1 MLHGRNHNLLIQTRD
16 ELSRQVGHGDFGRY
30 SWQTQTRSY
39 QENTDDTPCVCPLH
53 INQHP
58 VNGHYFEIRV
68 GGLAVFILVGYIKH
82 NEHTHI
88 KIICVEGSENL
99 ICGLQTAT
107 FCNKI
112 SDLR

>member
-1 MLHGRNHNLLIQTRD
+1 MHTPNMGPSI
-16 ELSRQVGHGDFGRY
+16 
-30 SWQTQTRSY
+30 
-39 QENTDDTPCVCPLH
+39 DTPCVCPLH

>member
-1 MLHGRNHNLLIQTRD
+1 MKKISRKKVTESFLLGY
-16 ELSRQVGHGDFGRY
+16 LS
-30 SWQTQTRSY
+30 
-39 QENTDDTPCVCPLH
+39 DTPCVCPLH

-68 GGLAVFILVGYIKH
+68 GGMAVFIWVGYIKH

>member
-1 MLHGRNHNLLIQTRD
+1 MNSLMSVLQDPWGIRDVVFNHSPQATGASCL
-16 ELSRQVGHGDFGRY
+16 
-30 SWQTQTRSY
+30 
-39 QENTDDTPCVCPLH
+39 DTPCVCPLH

-82 NEHTHI
+82 NEHIHI
-88 KIICVEGSENL
+88 KIICVDGSENL
-99 ICGLQTAT
+99 LCGLQTAT